1 MGKFGGV
8 FMPNKDGKSNDFSPV
23 PLYYI
28 ENEREVF
35 AYRKILDSLVESQKT
50 FGEHLQQ
57 LYYQFTGETIPE
69 IKFFYDPDTLEE
81 HYQIRVSQVQ
91 YQAFLDGY
99 WAVARFLPYLENQV
113 DPTAIAMYR
122 EIGEILSEGIFSG
135 TEDEAA

>member
-1 MGKFGGV
+1 
-8 FMPNKDGKSNDFSPV
+8 MPNKDGGRKGLMAV

-28 ENEREVF
+28 ENEREVY
-35 AYRKILDSLVESQKT
+35 AYKQILESLVGSQKT
-50 FGEHLQQ
+50 FGEHLQS

-81 HYQIRVSQVQ
+81 HYQIRVSQAQ
-91 YQAFLDGY
+91 YQAFLEGY
-99 WAVARFLPYLENQV
+99 WAIERYISFLESQV
-113 DPTAIAMYR
+113 DPSAISMYR